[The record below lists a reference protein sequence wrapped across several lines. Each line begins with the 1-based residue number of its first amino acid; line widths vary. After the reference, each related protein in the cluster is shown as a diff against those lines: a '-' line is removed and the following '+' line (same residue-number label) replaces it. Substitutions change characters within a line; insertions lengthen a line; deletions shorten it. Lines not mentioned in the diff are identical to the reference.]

1 MPIKQ
6 KMHRYPDDGHT
17 TGVIA
22 YNLGHDSITVLFA
35 EGWRYLYDSD
45 KPGARHVKNMQEL
58 ALQGCGLGT
67 YISQHVREN
76 YKKKWRE
83 D

>member
-1 MPIKQ
+1 MSTKQ
-6 KMHRYPDDGHT
+6 KMHRYPEDGHP

-22 YNLGHDSITVLFA
+22 YSLGNNAITVLFA
-35 EGWRYLYDSD
+35 EGWCYLYDSD
-45 KPGARHVKNMQEL
+45 KPGAQHVKNMREL
-58 ALQGCGLGT
+58 ALQGCGLST